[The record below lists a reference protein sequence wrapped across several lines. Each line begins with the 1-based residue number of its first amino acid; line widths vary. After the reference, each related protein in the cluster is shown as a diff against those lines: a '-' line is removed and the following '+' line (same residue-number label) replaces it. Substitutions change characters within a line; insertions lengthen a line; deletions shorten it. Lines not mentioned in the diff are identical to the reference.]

1 MNVFNL
7 FASLK
12 LDKSDYEKNINEA
25 KKEGEDFAEDTENK
39 ISPKAVAG
47 WAAIAAAVIAVSKA
61 VIKLATESMNYAD
74 KVSDLAAQYGVTTD
88 AISEMQYIAEQSS
101 TSVEGLTSAMRM
113 LYSRAKEDGEA
124 FQQLG
129 ISVKDT
135 NGNFKT
141 MDELFWDTT
150 GALNSIENEGE
161 KSAVMLDLFGRS
173 AMSVGEVLRK
183 STSEIN
189 AMRQEAHDLGIVMS
203 EETVKMASDFNDKM
217 AVMKMQGQSALAS
230 LIAGA
235 PDAEER
241 LQAFFDNVLIMLE
254 KYIPAFVKF
263 AVRLITQVAIA
274 LVKIAP
280 QLAIDIVN
288 EIQNTILNMDWF
300 QFGIEIGKSLINGV
314 INIFLS
320 GFRGLFKLFGV
331 DIPTV
336 DIFGDN
342 HKNTTFEN
350 LQRKEQNYEIQ
361 QKMKQ
366 EITVKV
372 EASGDT
378 AVSKES
384 AEKTAEALAPYID
397 KILGS
402 R

>member
-1 MNVFNL
+1 M
-7 FASLK
+7 K
-12 LDKSDYEKNINEA
+12 LDKTDYEKNINEA
-25 KKEGEDFAEDTENK
+25 KKEGEDFAENTEK
-39 ISPKAVAG
+39 KVSPMAVAG
-47 WAAIAAAVIAVSKA
+47 WAAIAAAVVKVTQAI
-61 VIKLATESMNYAD
+61 IKLATESLNYAD
-74 KVSDLAAQYGVTTD
+74 KISDLAAQYGVTTD
-88 AISEMQYIAEQSS
+88 AISEMQYIAEQSA
-101 TSVEGLTSAMRM
+101 TSVESLTSSMSM
-113 LYSRAKEDGEA
+113 LYMRAKQDGEA
-124 FQQLG
+124 FQKLG
-129 ISVKDT
+129 ISVKD
-135 NGNFKT
+135 NEGNFKS
-141 MDELFWDTT
+141 MDKLFWETAN
-150 GALNSIENEGE
+150 ALNGLSDENE
-161 KSAVMLDLFGRS
+161 KNAVMTDLFGRN
-173 AMSVGEVLRK
+173 AMNIGEVLRK

-241 LQAFFDNVLIMLE
+241 LQQFFDNVLEMLE

-263 AVRLITQVAIA
+263 AVRLITQAAIA

-331 DIPTV
+331 EIPTV
-336 DIFGDN
+336 DIFGDKQN
-342 HKNTTFEN
+342 NTTFEN

>member
-1 MNVFNL
+1 M
-7 FASLK
+7 K
-12 LDKSDYEKNINEA
+12 LDKTDYEKNINEA
-25 KKEGEDFAEDTENK
+25 KKEGEDFAENTEK
-39 ISPKAVAG
+39 KVSPMAVAG
-47 WAAIAAAVIAVSKA
+47 WAAIAAAVVKVTQAI
-61 VIKLATESMNYAD
+61 IKLATESMNYAD
-74 KVSDLAAQYGVTTD
+74 KISDLAAQYGVTTD
-88 AISEMQYIAEQSS
+88 AISEMQYIAEQSA
-101 TSVEGLTSAMRM
+101 TSVESLTSSMSM
-113 LYSRAKEDGEA
+113 LYMRAKQDGEA
-124 FQQLG
+124 FQKLG
-129 ISVKDT
+129 ISVKD
-135 NGNFKT
+135 NEGNFKS
-141 MDELFWDTT
+141 MDKLFWETAN
-150 GALNSIENEGE
+150 ALNGLSDENE
-161 KSAVMLDLFGRS
+161 KNAVMTDLFGRN
-173 AMSVGEVLRK
+173 AMNIGEVLRK

-241 LQAFFDNVLIMLE
+241 LQQFFDNVLEMLE

-263 AVRLITQVAIA
+263 AVRLITQAAIA

-331 DIPTV
+331 EIPTV
-336 DIFGDN
+336 DIFGDKQN
-342 HKNTTFEN
+342 NTTFEN